1 LKDAEKPQAKEMKI
15 CTIGDKR
22 WLTLREARV
31 YSGIGIKRLKLL
43 AQEGKLKGCPDPD
56 NGRGD
61 WIFDRASIDAYRE
74 GQMIAP
80 TVREKALAIMRG
92 IRL

>member
-1 LKDAEKPQAKEMKI
+1 METKQVTI
-15 CTIGDKR
+15 STIGDKR
-22 WLTLREARV
+22 WLTLREARF

-43 AQEGKLKGCPDPD
+43 AQEGKLNGCPDPD

-80 TVREKALAIMRG
+80 TIQEKALAIMRG
-92 IRL
+92 VRL

>member
-1 LKDAEKPQAKEMKI
+1 MNFI
-15 CTIGDKR
+15 NIGDKR
-22 WLTLREARV
+22 WLTLREARF
-31 YSGIGIKRLKLL
+31 YSGVGIKRLKAL
-43 AQEGKLKGCPDPD
+43 AQDGKIKGAPDPD
-56 NGRGD
+56 SGRGD

-74 GQMIAP
+74 SQMLAP

>member
-1 LKDAEKPQAKEMKI
+1 MS
-15 CTIGDKR
+15 DKR
-22 WLTLREARV
+22 WLTLREART
-31 YSGIGIKRLKLL
+31 YSGIGIKRLKDL
-43 AQEGKLKGCPDPD
+43 AREGKIKGCSDPD

-74 GQMIAP
+74 GQMLAP